1 MRLATD
7 DVYRVDVARRVHHV
21 AGMPAQL
28 PFWPNLASRET
39 RVTRA
44 EKQEIKKSES
54 AAERAVRHRL
64 QQRLSA
70 KVALKDK
77 GGRGSFTVH
86 YTSYDELDEIMRR
99 IKA

>member
-1 MRLATD
+1 MT
-7 DVYRVDVARRVHHV
+7 
-21 AGMPAQL
+21 QL
-28 PFWPNLASRET
+28 PFWPGIMTPGAARAKKREL
-39 RVTRA
+39 
-44 EKQEIKKSES
+44 KKDARMES
-54 AAERAVRHRL
+54 PAERAVRHRL
-64 QQRLSA
+64 QQRVGA